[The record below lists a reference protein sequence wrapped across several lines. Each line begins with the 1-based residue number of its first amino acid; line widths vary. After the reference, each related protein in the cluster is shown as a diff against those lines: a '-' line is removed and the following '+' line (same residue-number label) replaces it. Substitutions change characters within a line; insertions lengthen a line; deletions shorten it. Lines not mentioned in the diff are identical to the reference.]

1 MSISFYIIYL
11 HASSI
16 SNVSSPNLL
25 RTISKGISLDY
36 APPILRLRYSL
47 PTPSL
52 HSQKFIDVNFKT
64 SGNLYQ
70 IFQVGLCTVGTPF
83 RYRGLVNAYLL
94 G

>member
-36 APPILRLRYSL
+36 APPIQRLRYSL

-52 HSQKFIDVNFKT
+52 HPQKFIDVYFET
-64 SGNLYQ
+64 FGNLHQ
-70 IFQVGLCTVGTPF
+70 VLQVGLCTIGTPF
-83 RYRGLVNAYLL
+83 GNRSLVNAYLL